1 MLWDHQISALAATL
15 VAINVK
21 WAVMG
26 NKIMGMKMIME
37 IGGNLSFLITDKD
50 CSMFWFTNIF
60 FSFLGEKVKATQDG
74 QDGDIGL
81 SENHK
86 NWIHKIIV

>member
-26 NKIMGMKMIME
+26 NKIMVMMIMIVD
-37 IGGNLSFLITDKD
+37 IGGF
-50 CSMFWFTNIF
+50 
-60 FSFLGEKVKATQDG
+60 E
-74 QDGDIGL
+74 
-81 SENHK
+81 
-86 NWIHKIIV
+86 